1 MRPISFLFLLLVATV
16 LAGCFRPPEFPDE
29 PEINFKSIVFVTD
42 EDGGTGSF
50 GDSLILS
57 IDFQDGDGNLGLRGS
72 ENGFP
77 YHAFDIIKDANGDT
91 VKLSGT
97 DYELPYFRHSPNGER
112 FFLTDDPGT
121 LSADYNCQ
129 EFEVITN
136 NEGIPVD
143 TMRIVKNPNNLNI
156 FVEFYRKN
164 ENGEFRFFD
173 WTSVASSNR
182 CGEDFNGRFPIFDER
197 NLADGNP
204 LAGTIDYSM
213 VSVGFK
219 LAMGVN
225 NTFRI
230 DVRILDRD
238 LNVSNTVSSQEFTLN
253 EITAN

>member
-1 MRPISFLFLLLVATV
+1 MKTRPISFFFLLLGVTL

-29 PEINFKSIVFVTD
+29 PEISFKSIVYKR
-42 EDGGTGSF
+42 GGDL

-77 YHAFDIIKDANGDT
+77 YHPFDVIVDQQGDT
-91 VKLSGT
+91 VTRTGSGFQP
-97 DYELPYFRHSPNGER
+97 PYFRQTPLRER
-112 FFLTDDPGT
+112 ILYTDTPDT
-121 LSADYNCQ
+121 LSATYNFQ
-129 EFEVITN
+129 EFEVITDS
-136 NEGIPVD
+136 ESIPVD

-156 FVEFYRKN
+156 YVEFYRQN
-164 ENGEFRFFD
+164 RDGVFEFFD
-173 WTSVASSNR
+173 WTSVASPDQ
-182 CGEDFNGRFPIFDER
+182 CGEDFNGRFPVFDER
-197 NLADGNP
+197 NLQDGNP

-213 VSVGFK
+213 VSVGFEF
-219 LAMGVN
+219 AMGIN

-253 EITAN
+253 EILVE